1 MGIIRFTYR
10 KEVLWISIY
19 KIYTLTIVKHTI
31 QKIIREV
38 TINHITFNMDC
49 VIIEY
54 HTNGIKV
61 IMEVPK
67 PYYAITID

>member
-1 MGIIRFTYR
+1 MDKYLQDIHINNR
-10 KEVLWISIY
+10 K
-19 KIYTLTIVKHTI
+19 THDT
-31 QKIIREV
+31 KIIREV

-61 IMEVPK
+61 IMEVSK

>member
-1 MGIIRFTYR
+1 MDKKLQDIHINNHKTH
-10 KEVLWISIY
+10 E
-19 KIYTLTIVKHTI
+19 T
-31 QKIIREV
+31 KIIREV
-38 TINHITFNMDC
+38 TINNITFNMDC